1 LVQTSAMKHCDV
13 DRRARTARVGAGAR
27 WQDVIDAAA
36 PHGLAPVA
44 GSAPGVGVVGYLT
57 GGGIGPL
64 VRSVGLSSDHVRSF
78 DVVTGE
84 GRLFRA
90 TPHENA
96 DLFWGLRGGKATLG
110 IVVGAE
116 IDLLPIPEFYG
127 GAVYF
132 DGPDT

>member
-1 LVQTSAMKHCDV
+1 M
-13 DRRARTARVGAGAR
+13 GAGAR
-27 WQDVIDAAA
+27 WQDVLDAATT
-36 PHGLAPVA
+36 HGLAPLC

-64 VRSVGLSSDHVRSF
+64 VRTVGLSSDHVRAF

-84 GRLFRA
+84 GTLLRA
-90 TPHENA
+90 TPEENA

-110 IVVGAE
+110 IVTAVE
-116 IDLLPIPEFYG
+116 IALLPISEFYG

-132 DGPDT
+132 DGDDAVATPRSRSR